1 LILVGVAATA
11 VVVAVV
17 LGLVELADLDWS
29 ILIGVL
35 SLVVALALGL
45 PALYVGARQTQLAR
59 LQTILAERASQ
70 PNLWIRPSY
79 FDDETGSPIGAHHVN
94 SFGLSVDV
102 GNDEGAT
109 ALGVKAAAFIGGKLV
124 FENSREYILR
134 PHEVAEAVGL
144 YLPPQY
150 VVGVTD
156 RGIPEFTEALSVR
169 AQAENAAT
177 AWWLPEEAAGPDD

>member
-1 LILVGVAATA
+1 LILVGAAATA

-17 LGLVELADLDWS
+17 LGLAELADVDSS

-45 PALYVGARQTQLAR
+45 PALYVGALQTHLAR
-59 LQTILAERASQ
+59 RQTILAERASQ

-79 FDDETGSPIGAHHVN
+79 FDDETGSPIGADHVN

-102 GNDEGAT
+102 GNDGGAT
-109 ALGVKAAAFIGGKLV
+109 ARGVKAAAFIGGKLV

-150 VVGVTD
+150 VVGVKG

-177 AWWLPEEAAGPDD
+177 VWWPPEEAAGLDD